1 MTDITLTAVAGRDA
15 GKRFRFPE
23 LDPLFLAGLALRLV
37 SALKIP
43 SFDALRQLAAP
54 ADPDAPADE
63 PDEDKLDTLLSIL
76 RGCDPVAVHALAT
89 EILGYVEI
97 APDPKHPEA
106 WRPVMVGNGGDIQ
119 ELKTLGAV
127 VMTFASARLSIGG

>member
-1 MTDITLTAVAGRDA
+1 MTDMTITAVSGRDA

-54 ADPDAPADE
+54 ADLDAPADE
-63 PDEDKLDTLLSIL
+63 PDESKLDALLAIL
-76 RGCDPVAVHALAT
+76 RGCDPVAVHTLVT
-89 EILGYVEI
+89 EILGYVQI

-106 WRPVMVGNGGDIQ
+106 WRPVMVGPDGDIK
-119 ELKTLGAV
+119 ELKTLGSV
-127 VMTFASARLSIGG
+127 VMTFASARLSLGG

>member
-1 MTDITLTAVAGRDA
+1 MTDVTLTAVAGRDA

-37 SALKIP
+37 SALKIA
-43 SFDALRQLAAP
+43 SFDVLRQLAAP
-54 ADPDAPADE
+54 ADPDAPAGE
-63 PDEDKLDTLLSIL
+63 PDEDKLDALLSIL
-76 RGCDPVAVHALAT
+76 RGCDPVAVHTLVT

-106 WRPVMVGNGGDIQ
+106 WRPVMVNGGDIQ

-127 VMTFASARLSIGG
+127 VMTFANARLSIGG